1 MNQFEA
7 LYTKSQNYNPNYIMN
22 LNSIFSFCDFLVWV
36 TNAQCFEMTQGMIT
50 KLKLT
55 NTHA

>member
-1 MNQFEA
+1 
-7 LYTKSQNYNPNYIMN
+7 MN